1 MLKKNHLDMFCYQ
14 CEMSAPGGCGF
25 NGQRQGT
32 CGKDSTLAMLQDTMV
47 FGLKGLSAY
56 REHARELGA
65 DTSQVD
71 DVISES
77 LYFTLTNVN
86 FNFNDHVAQLMEI
99 GKAGV
104 KAMDLLSEAHTKAL
118 GVPSPVKV
126 SQNKAEG
133 KAILV
138 SGHDLSML
146 KGLLEATK
154 DKGVNIYTHSE
165 MLPAHG
171 YPELRKYPHLKGNI
185 GKSWFDQTKLF
196 EKWAGAIIMTTNCIV
211 PPKKDCGYLDRLFTY
226 KIVGVEGGKK
236 ILNDDFSEAIETALS
251 LPAVTGFDD
260 SATLSTGH
268 HYKSVLGWAPQIL
281 EAVKGGKI
289 KRFYV
294 IAGCDA
300 PGSGGEYYREL
311 AEGLSDDCVII
322 TSSCGKFRFNDID
335 FGTVPETEIPRY
347 LDLGQC
353 NDSNGAVHIAKALGE
368 ALGMPLGDLPVSIVL
383 SWMEQKA
390 VLILLALFSL
400 GIKDV
405 MIGPKAPQFV
415 DQKIFAFLSEHFNLR
430 LTSTVEEDFGIKT
443 VKKAA

>member
-1 MLKKNHLDMFCYQ
+1 MLKKNNLEMFCYQ

-25 NGQRQGT
+25 NGQDKGT
-32 CGKDSTLAMLQDTMV
+32 CGKDSTLARLQDTMI

-65 DTSQVD
+65 DTKPVD
-71 DVISES
+71 DVLSES

-86 FNFNDHVAQLMEI
+86 FNFQDHVAKLMQI
-99 GKAGV
+99 GSAGV

-118 GVPSPVKV
+118 GIPTPVKV
-126 SQNKAEG
+126 SQNKAAG

-138 SGHDLSML
+138 SGHNLTML

-154 DKGVNIYTHSE
+154 DKAVSIYTHSE

-171 YPELRKYPHLKGNI
+171 YPELRKYPNLKGNI
-185 GKSWFDQTKLF
+185 GKAWFDQTKLF
-196 EKWAGAIIMTTNCIV
+196 EKWAGVIIMNTNCIV

-226 KIVGVEGGKK
+226 KIVGIEGAKK
-236 ILNDDFSEAIETALS
+236 ILNDDFSEAIELALK
-251 LPAVTGFDD
+251 LPDVSGFED

-268 HYKSVLGWAPQIL
+268 HYKTILGLAPQIL
-281 EAVKGGKI
+281 DAVKGGKI

-300 PGSGGEYYREL
+300 PGKGGEYYREL
-311 AEGLSDDCVII
+311 AQGLSEDCVIL

-335 FGTVPETEIPRY
+335 FGTVPGTEIPRY

-353 NDSNGAVHIAKALGE
+353 NDSNGAVHIAIALGQ
-368 ALGMPLGDLPVSIVL
+368 ALGMPIGDLPVSIVL

-390 VLILLALFSL
+390 VIILLALFSL

-405 MIGPKAPQFV
+405 MIGPKPPQFV
-415 DQKIFAFLSEHFNLR
+415 DQKIFSFLSENFNLR
-430 LTSTVEEDFGIKT
+430 LTSTVEEDFGFPPAE
-443 VKKAA
+443 KAA